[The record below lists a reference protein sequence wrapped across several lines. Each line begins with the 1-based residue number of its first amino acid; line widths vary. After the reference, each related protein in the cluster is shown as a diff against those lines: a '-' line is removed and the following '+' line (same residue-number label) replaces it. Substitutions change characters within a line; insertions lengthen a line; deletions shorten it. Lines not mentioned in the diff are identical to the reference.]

1 MGIPCNR
8 MICRVRITAIAS
20 ADYTQHR
27 LHANAMFASRNEPC
41 RAMPCRA
48 VPCRAMPCHAMPC
61 NAMPCN
67 AMPCHAV
74 QCHAVPGHAVAC
86 ALRLTND
93 RTDVAASRPWTDG
106 VACRIVGCCK
116 MRCAAHL
123 PADHRRVAEPQLAP
137 DVVEHLDARQVVL
150 QVVLRAQYTVCMYQ
164 TVPLTVAM
172 RPYRVTSN
180 MMQHGRHATL
190 LQHAKVN
197 A

>member
-1 MGIPCNR
+1 MPCTHYGYSIYRLYRSTDCKR
-8 MICRVRITAIAS
+8 MRC
-20 ADYTQHR
+20 
-27 LHANAMFASRNEPC
+27 LHPATSQALTC
-41 RAMPCRA
+41 HAMPCQA
-48 VPCRAMPCHAMPC
+48 VPGHATSCSAMPCHATPRH
-61 NAMPCN
+61 AMP
-67 AMPCHAV
+67 
-74 QCHAVPGHAVAC
+74 C
-86 ALRLTND
+86 ALRLTTD
-93 RTDVAASRPWTDG
+93 STDVAASRPRTDG

-123 PADHRRVAEPQLAP
+123 AADHRRVAEPQLAP

-150 QVVLRAQYTVCMYQ
+150 QVVLRAQYTVCTYQ

-172 RPYRVTSN
+172 RPHRVTSN

>member
-1 MGIPCNR
+1 LGIPCNR
-8 MICRVRITAIAS
+8 MICRVRIMAIAS

-27 LHANAMFASRNEPC
+27 QHANAIFASRNEPC

-48 VPCRAMPCHAMPC
+48 AQ
-61 NAMPCN
+61 
-67 AMPCHAV
+67 CHAV
-74 QCHAVPGHAVAC
+74 QCHAVAC
-86 ALRLTND
+86 ALRLTNYK
-93 RTDVAASRPWTDG
+93 TNVAASRPWTDG

-150 QVVLRAQYTVCMYQ
+150 QVVLRAQYPYVLN
-164 TVPLTVAM
+164 PLTAAM